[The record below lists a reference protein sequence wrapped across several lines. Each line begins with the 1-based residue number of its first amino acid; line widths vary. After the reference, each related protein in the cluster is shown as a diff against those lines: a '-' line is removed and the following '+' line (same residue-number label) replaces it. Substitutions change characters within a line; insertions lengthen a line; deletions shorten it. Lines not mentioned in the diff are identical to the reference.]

1 MFKHLNR
8 CDDRAPYALYGAE
21 PSVAQ
26 SATHSQL
33 EPALSARSTSNG
45 NGRRALLAGAQSSR
59 DGRHT
64 SWRYA
69 PNPPRTFYATRS
81 LHASFAIFC
90 QTQPLSV
97 ANLRELISAILFQ
110 NKKATCT
117 LKPRAGLRAKTF
129 GSRGASTTLARVL
142 RKRSPTRRSNNAPK
156 HAQARKFSGNKSRDA
171 TIRLCSASAPHS

>member
-1 MFKHLNR
+1 MLKHLNR
-8 CDDRAPYALYGAE
+8 CDDRAPNTLYGGE
-21 PSVAQ
+21 PSVAR

-45 NGRRALLAGAQSSR
+45 NGRCALLAGAQSSR

-69 PNPPRTFYATRS
+69 PNAPRTFYATRS
-81 LHASFAIFC
+81 LLASFVIFC

-97 ANLRELISAILFQ
+97 ANMHELISAILF
-110 NKKATCT
+110 KHKEATCT
-117 LKPRAGLRAKTF
+117 LKPRTDLRAKTF

-142 RKRSPTRRSNNAPK
+142 RIRSPTRGA
-156 HAQARKFSGNKSRDA
+156 H
-171 TIRLCSASAPHS
+171 SAKDPTED